1 MLCRG
6 DKLGIYFGAEKQDA
20 IFRGDTSN
28 GVVDRYFVYGFQAIG
43 THFCDILDE
52 SPAMV
57 RLQAMYCQKA
67 WETLAEIYGSDDQK
81 LKVQGLVLL
90 LHSLIIGGFPASA
103 KFYLSKACG
112 LIDAG
117 NLRFLPIYG
126 HPPELSDQVREDSA
140 VLSQIIYVENYLYLV
155 LDGPPPVKTAKI
167 EREFRQDFQVR
178 LVRCRIQSRLRDLAQ
193 RAYPLLFNVCPLT
206 MRTQGIL
213 LVRDATLL
221 LDSHPAGCRSAS
233 DIPL

>member
-1 MLCRG
+1 M

-28 GVVDRYFVYGFQAIG
+28 GVVDRYFIYGFQAIG

-90 LHSLIIGGFPASA
+90 LHSLIIGGFPTSA
-103 KFYLSKACG
+103 KFVRIRRPRQTSYE
-112 LIDAG
+112 ID
-117 NLRFLPIYG
+117 PQIMVK
-126 HPPELSDQVREDSA
+126 EL
-140 VLSQIIYVENYLYLV
+140 YY
-155 LDGPPPVKTAKI
+155 T
-167 EREFRQDFQVR
+167 
-178 LVRCRIQSRLRDLAQ
+178 
-193 RAYPLLFNVCPLT
+193 
-206 MRTQGIL
+206 
-213 LVRDATLL
+213 
-221 LDSHPAGCRSAS
+221 
-233 DIPL
+233 

>member
-1 MLCRG
+1 MRG
-6 DKLGIYFGAEKQDA
+6 TNKYKRKVAERSYCK
-20 IFRGDTSN
+20 
-28 GVVDRYFVYGFQAIG
+28 RY
-43 THFCDILDE
+43 
-52 SPAMV
+52 
-57 RLQAMYCQKA
+57 
-67 WETLAEIYGSDDQK
+67 TLS
-81 LKVQGLVLL
+81 
-90 LHSLIIGGFPASA
+90 

-221 LDSHPAGCRSAS
+221 LDSRPAGCRSAS